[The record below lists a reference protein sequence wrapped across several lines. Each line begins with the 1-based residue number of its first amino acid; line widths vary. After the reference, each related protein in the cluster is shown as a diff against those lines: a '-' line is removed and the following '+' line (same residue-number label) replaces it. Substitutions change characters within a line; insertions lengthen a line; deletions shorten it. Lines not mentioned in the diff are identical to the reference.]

1 MDYESQ
7 TTISFTVTAE
17 DAAGNTATSSLTVN
31 VNDLDE
37 VAPTIT
43 TTSVVTAID
52 ENATGSLGS
61 VSADESVT
69 WSITG
74 TGVSIDETGAITLDT
89 AVDYESQTT
98 ISFTVT
104 AEDAAGNTATSSLT
118 VNVNDLDEVAPQL
131 VDTPVGNHSQEGVVT
146 ISIDLSEEVSL
157 LGESIADD
165 FTITGAASNPVVSS
179 LTVSGSELTLTLSG
193 AVAQGEMVEL
203 SYTKSENAGS
213 IVDGSG
219 NRLEDFSEVEVNFVT
234 FNLNKSK
241 ETEIF
246 FTNPVRDYLEI
257 RSESV
262 VKGIALYSL
271 TGQRVFERKPNVT
284 ALSLD
289 ISSLAQGIYL
299 MKVKTTTHQTTL
311 KLVKQ

>member
-1 MDYESQ
+1 MYRL
-7 TTISFTVTAE
+7 SF
-17 DAAGNTATSSLTVN
+17 SIL
-31 VNDLDE
+31 L
-37 VAPTIT
+37 
-43 TTSVVTAID
+43 SVFCFGFSVYAKTLENPPNAYLIDHRGIPHFD
-52 ENATGSLGS
+52 END
-61 VSADESVT
+61 VMQSASYSDLQTAGLSTDHLQIHPDGDEFYWEIPTEDIST
-69 WSITG
+69 
-74 TGVSIDETGAITLDT
+74 D
-89 AVDYESQTT
+89 DY
-98 ISFTVT
+98 
-104 AEDAAGNTATSSLT
+104 A
-118 VNVNDLDEVAPQL
+118 
-131 VDTPVGNHSQEGVVT
+131 
-146 ISIDLSEEVSL
+146 
-157 LGESIADD
+157 
-165 FTITGAASNPVVSS
+165 ITGAASNPVVSS

-203 SYTKSENAGS
+203 SYTKSKNAGS
-213 IVDGSG
+213 IVDCSG
-219 NRLEDFSEVEVNFVT
+219 NRLEDFSKVEVNFVT

>member
-1 MDYESQ
+1 
-7 TTISFTVTAE
+7 
-17 DAAGNTATSSLTVN
+17 
-31 VNDLDE
+31 
-37 VAPTIT
+37 
-43 TTSVVTAID
+43 
-52 ENATGSLGS
+52 
-61 VSADESVT
+61 
-69 WSITG
+69 
-74 TGVSIDETGAITLDT
+74 
-89 AVDYESQTT
+89 
-98 ISFTVT
+98 
-104 AEDAAGNTATSSLT
+104 
-118 VNVNDLDEVAPQL
+118 
-131 VDTPVGNHSQEGVVT
+131 
-146 ISIDLSEEVSL
+146 
-157 LGESIADD
+157 
-165 FTITGAASNPVVSS
+165 
-179 LTVSGSELTLTLSG
+179 
-193 AVAQGEMVEL
+193 MVEL

-219 NRLEDFSEVEVNFVT
+219 NRLEDFSKVEVNFVT

-262 VKGIALYSL
+262 VNGIALYSL

-299 MKVKTTTHQTTL
+299 IKVKTTTHQTTL

>member
-1 MDYESQ
+1 MYLLFFGFLVS
-7 TTISFTVTAE
+7 IFCSGATVFANTLDNPPNAYLIDHRGIPQFDE
-17 DAAGNTATSSLTVN
+17 NDVMQSASYSDSHAAGLSSTHLQTHP
-31 VNDLDE
+31 DGDE
-37 VAPTIT
+37 FYWEIPTEDIST
-43 TTSVVTAID
+43 D
-52 ENATGSLGS
+52 
-61 VSADESVT
+61 
-69 WSITG
+69 
-74 TGVSIDETGAITLDT
+74 
-89 AVDYESQTT
+89 DYAK
-98 ISFTVT
+98 I
-104 AEDAAGNTATSSLT
+104 
-118 VNVNDLDEVAPQL
+118 
-131 VDTPVGNHSQEGVVT
+131 
-146 ISIDLSEEVSL
+146 
-157 LGESIADD
+157 
-165 FTITGAASNPVVSS
+165 GAASNPVVSRLS
-179 LTVSGSELTLTLSG
+179 VSGSELTLTLSG

-289 ISSLAQGIYL
+289 ISSLDQGIYL